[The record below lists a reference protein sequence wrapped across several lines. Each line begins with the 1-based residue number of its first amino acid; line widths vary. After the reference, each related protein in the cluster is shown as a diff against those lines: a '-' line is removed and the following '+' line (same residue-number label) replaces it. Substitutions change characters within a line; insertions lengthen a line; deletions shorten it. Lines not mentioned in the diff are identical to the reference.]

1 MSFIRGRR
9 NDKGGSMKIRLM
21 VTDLDRTLL
30 RSDKT
35 ISAYTAGILRRCREN
50 GIKVVFATARPKNRV
65 DELGIADLADMIIL
79 NNGSAVYHDGISET
93 KFGIEPNTARNI
105 VHHFIDKYNGI
116 GMWVVYNQVAYRNCD
131 ISEYWADTAMDGFDN
146 LPDIPADK
154 ICLKAGSEMIQSI
167 NEYLPPELYSQ
178 LIRDPL
184 IFIAN
189 KLASKWNAVRLLAE
203 EWGVKADE
211 IAAFGDDNNDVEIL
225 KNCGIG
231 VAVANA
237 LDEVKAAA
245 DYVCGS
251 NDEDGVAK
259 WMEENEPFKIN

>member
-1 MSFIRGRR
+1 MV
-9 NDKGGSMKIRLM
+9 GGKYGMKIKLI
-21 VTDLDRTLL
+21 VIDLDRTLL

-35 ISAYTAGILRRCREN
+35 ISDYTANVLSRCRAL
-50 GIKVVFATARPKNRV
+50 GIKIVFATARPKNRV

-105 VHHFIDKYNGI
+105 VHHFIDEYNDI
-116 GMWVVYNQVAYRNCD
+116 GMWVVYNQIAYKNCD
-131 ISEYWADTAMDGFDN
+131 ISEYWADTAQDGFDN
-146 LPDIPADK
+146 LPDILADK
-154 ICLKAGSEMIQSI
+154 ICLKAGSEMIQAV
-167 NEYLPPELYSQ
+167 EDYLPPELYAQ

-189 KLASKWNAVRLLAE
+189 RLASKWNAIRLLAE
-203 EWGVKADE
+203 KWNIDPSE
-211 IAAFGDDNNDVEIL
+211 IAAFGDDNNDVEML
-225 KNCGIG
+225 RNSGVG

-237 LDEVKAAA
+237 LDEVKAVA

-251 NDEDGVAK
+251 NDEDGVAR
-259 WMEENEPFKIN
+259 WLEENVL